1 MLYERAKELAKST
14 GGESVRLPWQLIEP
28 EKALLPDVLKQFS
41 QISNNWFYMGLLK
54 GSASFVRFSVLGEL
68 PENSL
73 DFIADRIIAF
83 SFQDIDETYDEYS
96 IGWVSILNMFDSQFQ
111 YASYAAGDYIT
122 LTLRIDERKVSP
134 AILKKVVQKEEE
146 RVRLDKQLPKLSRSM
161 KVEIKERVRVDL
173 MRKAIPIPATFELC
187 WNLSDSTMLF
197 FSTNKKVHAI
207 LEDFFKESFGLMI
220 RQQIP
225 YTTAEHL
232 IDEEQLAVLERITP
246 EILV

>member
-1 MLYERAKELAKST
+1 MLYERSNEQANST
-14 GGESVRLPWQLIEP
+14 DGQSVWLPRQPTDL
-28 EKALLPDVLKQFS
+28 KHALPPDVLKQFS
-41 QISNNWFYMGLLK
+41 QISDNWLYMGLLK

-68 PENSL
+68 PENTL

-83 SFQDIDETYDEYS
+83 SFQDIDDTYDEYS

-146 RVRLDKQLPKLSRSM
+146 RVRLEKQLPKLSRSM

-187 WNLSDSTMLF
+187 WSLSDSTLLF

-207 LEDFFKESFGLMI
+207 LEDFFKESFGLLI

-225 YTTAEHL
+225 YTTAEQL
-232 IDEEQLAVLERITP
+232 IDEEQLAVLERIGP
-246 EILV
+246 EIFV